1 MNHLPRVSTSGR
13 VCANDAP
20 ADNVEVVLHI
30 TETLDSVSRNE
41 LQAVLL
47 GDNGVFSAEFCPLR
61 YHLLLVQYD
70 STQMNSRDV
79 LAIVLE
85 QNFTAQIL
93 GPIWLMTDD

>member
-1 MNHLPRVSTSGR
+1 MNHLPRVSTSDR

-20 ADNVEVVLHI
+20 PDHVEVVLHI

>member
-1 MNHLPRVSTSGR
+1 MNHLPKVSTMGR
-13 VCANDAP
+13 VCANDNP
-20 ADNVEVVLHI
+20 VEHVEVVIHI
-30 TETLDSVSRNE
+30 KETLDSVSRNE

-70 STQMNSRDV
+70 SKQMSPRDV

-85 QNFTAQIL
+85 QDFTAQIID
-93 GPIWLMTDD
+93 PV

>member
-1 MNHLPRVSTSGR
+1 MNHLPKVSTMGR
-13 VCANDAP
+13 VCANDKP
-20 ADNVEVVLHI
+20 VEHVEAIIHI
-30 TETLDSVSRNE
+30 KDTLDSVSRNE

-70 STQMNSRDV
+70 STQMSSRDV

-85 QNFTAQIL
+85 QNFTAQII
-93 GPIWLMTDD
+93 GPV

>member
-13 VCANDAP
+13 VCANDEP
-20 ADNVEVVLHI
+20 ADHVEVILHI
-30 TETLDSVSRNE
+30 KEILDSVSRNE
-41 LQAVLL
+41 LQAIML
-47 GDNGVFSAEFCPLR
+47 GENGVFSAEFCPLR

-85 QNFTAQIL
+85 QNFTAQII
-93 GPIWLMTDD
+93 GPI